1 MREII
6 RFAWGISS
14 LGDFMVAMSDR
25 GLVTLEF
32 SSRHSAMEEALQR
45 PLPGGRRHR
54 QPRGIE
60 RCT

>member
-32 SSRHSAMEEALQR
+32 SSDCYQRRELHLKSAV
-45 PLPGGRRHR
+45 
-54 QPRGIE
+54 
-60 RCT
+60 

>member
-14 LGDFMVAMSDR
+14 LGDFMLAMSDR

-32 SSRHSAMEEALQR
+32 S
-45 PLPGGRRHR
+45 
-54 QPRGIE
+54 
-60 RCT
+60 